1 MIAKGIHASAVIDV
15 LGRAE
20 IPETT
25 IMEPCSVIY
34 IGPNAWLEL
43 GDKNIMYPNSSIRID
58 AGWLKTGVEVSFG
71 PGVHVYEP
79 RAGVEIGDYCM
90 IGAGTMICGV
100 SHGMTERGI
109 PMRHQKPVIEKII
122 IEDDVWIGMGV
133 IILPGVRIGKG
144 AVIGAGSVVTKDV
157 PPFAVGSGVPYRPS
171 RQRQDEVG

>member
-1 MIAKGIHASAVIDV
+1 MIAKGIHKSAVIDV

-34 IGPNAWLEL
+34 IGANAWLEL
-43 GDKNIMYPNSSIRID
+43 GDKNILYPGSSIRID
-58 AGWLKTGVEVSFG
+58 TGWMKTGVEVSFG

-90 IGAGTMICGV
+90 IGAGTLICGV
-100 SHGMTERGI
+100 SHGMAERGI
-109 PMRHQKPVIEKII
+109 PMRHQKQVIEKVVL
-122 IEDDVWIGMGV
+122 EDDVWIGMGV

-157 PPFAVGSGVPYRPS
+157 PPFSVGSGVPFRPT
-171 RQRQDEVG
+171 RERHGEGK